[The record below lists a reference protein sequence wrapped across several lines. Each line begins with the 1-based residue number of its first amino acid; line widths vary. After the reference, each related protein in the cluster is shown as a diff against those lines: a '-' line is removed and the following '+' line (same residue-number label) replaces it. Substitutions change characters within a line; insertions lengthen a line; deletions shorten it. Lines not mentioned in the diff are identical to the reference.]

1 MKVNVNDIIDIYEKE
16 VSVNTKNKSKVYNF
30 EKNKIENIYDIKNI
44 IESDNYKITKYNVFT
59 INNPK
64 YRMVMSLNMKDKI
77 INHYVARFILL
88 PKLNKYLDIRNCA
101 TRKNMGYDY
110 AIKLL
115 KRYIECNKKYGK
127 FYILKIDI
135 SKYFYSID
143 HNILKELLK
152 DKLNEEEYKIVSRII
167 DSTNESYIN
176 KIIINIKN
184 NLLIKDKNRC
194 NEINKLPLYEYNKGL
209 PIGNMT
215 SQILSIFYLYKLDHY
230 IIHNLNLKYMVRYM
244 DDYII
249 ISNDKNKLKK
259 ALKEIEY
266 ILNKKYKL
274 NINKNNGRFGMLI
287 VSGIIVWVIC
297 ELPFIGR
304 IVSFVIAVLG
314 LGILVSAILPKK
326 SCKKNKDQKVSDSSS
341 KEEVIEITS
350 ETKNDDKEEK

>member
-16 VSVNTKNKSKVYNF
+16 VSVNTKNKGKVYNF
-30 EKNKIENIYDIKNI
+30 DKNKMENIYDIKNI
-44 IESDNYKITKYNVFT
+44 IENDNYKITKYNIFT
-59 INNPK
+59 INSPK
-64 YRMVMSLNMKDKI
+64 YRIVMSLNMKDKI

-115 KRYIECNKKYGK
+115 KRYIECNKKYDK

-152 DKLNEEEYKIVSRII
+152 DKLNEEEYKIVSSII

-176 KIIINIKN
+176 NIIINIKN

-194 NEINKLPLYEYNKGL
+194 NEINKLPLYKYNKGL

-215 SQILSIFYLYKLDHY
+215 SQILSIFYLYKLDYY
-230 IIHNLNLKYMVRYM
+230 IINNLKLKYMIRYM

-249 ISNDKNKLKK
+249 ISNNKDKLKK

-274 NINKNNGRFGMLI
+274 NINENKTNIYDSYHGFEYLGYMFYIRNNKT
-287 VSGIIVWVIC
+287 IIKVKSSNKRRRDNNI
-297 ELPFIGR
+297 
-304 IVSFVIAVLG
+304 
-314 LGILVSAILPKK
+314 KK
-326 SCKKNKDQKVSDSSS
+326 INYLYENNYISYQRYFNSMNNYNNSYKYIK
-341 KEEVIEITS
+341 
-350 ETKNDDKEEK
+350 